1 VTHPSLAI
9 AIAFF
14 GRAPMWLPAFL
25 LSCRPNTDVQ
35 WFLYSDFEPPAPFP
49 PNVTLRRMPLREF
62 SERASEA
69 LATRIEVQ
77 PNFTKKIIDLK
88 PAFGLI
94 FADDLRPFDFW
105 AHSDLDI
112 VWGDVR
118 HFVTDALLAQHDMV
132 SSRPGR
138 TSGHFNLFRNT
149 PAMNRT
155 FELIPDVRAAM
166 ANPEY
171 LHLDEREL
179 TRHLKQHL
187 HEAADRAP
195 RVHWPENLTTDAKCQ
210 RALADG
216 QSLWWRNG
224 KTFGAD
230 GHEFMYLHF
239 HKIKNDAMTI
249 NFGFEDR
256 PAAFSVD
263 RRGFLA

>member
-1 VTHPSLAI
+1 MAI

-25 LSCRPNTDVQ
+25 LSCGRNPDVQ
-35 WFLYSDFEPPAPFP
+35 WFLYTDFEAPAPFP
-49 PNVTLRRMPLREF
+49 PNVTLRRMPLSEF
-62 SERASEA
+62 SQRASDA
-69 LATRIEVQ
+69 LGTRIEIQ
-77 PNFTKKIIDLK
+77 PNFAKKIIDLK

-94 FADDLRPFDFW
+94 FEDDLRGFDFW

-118 HFVTDALLAQHDMV
+118 HFMTDELLARYDML

-149 PAMNRT
+149 PVMNRT
-155 FELIPDVRAAM
+155 FELIPDARQAM
-166 ANPEY
+166 SNPEY

-187 HEAADRAP
+187 SLAPVDAP
-195 RVHWPENLTTDAKCQ
+195 RVYWPSNLTTDASCQ
-210 RALADG
+210 RALSDG
-216 QSLWWRNG
+216 QSLWWRGG

-239 HKIKNDAMTI
+239 HKLKNDSMTI
-249 NFGFEDR
+249 NFGFDDR
-256 PAAFSVD
+256 PAAFGVD
-263 RRGFLA
+263 RRGFSA